1 MEKISAKQF
10 IFSKENILVN
20 AVLGMNTLS
29 ILKYHKTYKSFIIA
43 SMLLLIYFIFSD
55 RKDKIITLIVM
66 LNFSFWGILGES
78 YIIKKTDCL
87 KYKYP
92 AKHLNIPY
100 WLLTI
105 YPLYVLTTLHMYRFF
120 TEVNLPYI
128 KI

>member
-78 YIIKKTDCL
+78 YIIKKNGVCRICYKKSFAHYL
-87 KYKYP
+87 KEKFS
-92 AKHLNIPY
+92 I
-100 WLLTI
+100 
-105 YPLYVLTTLHMYRFF
+105 
-120 TEVNLPYI
+120 
-128 KI
+128 